1 MKRNQPPKAGTK
13 PRDGAQQRSVLKQI
27 DELNR
32 MSMEQLR
39 KRWVDLFGADP
50 GRFGRNF
57 LIRRLAYRIQELVYG
72 GLSTRSP
79 AEAGRDRL
87 PTRDEAKSKEPAANA
102 RPQACRRERD
112 CCGTGMVNGTR

>member
-72 GLSTRSP
+72 GLSREARRSWQRTLRTRTTPTQRTHAETPGRKP
-79 AEAGRDRL
+79 ADRNATVAGL
-87 PTRDEAKSKEPAANA
+87 AW
-102 RPQACRRERD
+102 
-112 CCGTGMVNGTR
+112 